1 MMSSDPHTRT
11 DYRNQIREALP
22 DPAKTKRTICEVH
35 RELYDR
41 LDELGIADDDVAI
54 KYLEDAYQ
62 LGKKMDAK
70 LRQYNL
76 RKGDDWY
83 AAERDRI
90 ATETLVAER
99 IARRKARQLARKAA
113 DDAAT

>member
-1 MMSSDPHTRT
+1 MSSDAETRT

-41 LDELGIADDDVAI
+41 LDELGIPEDDPAV
-54 KYLEDAYQ
+54 KYLEDAYL

-83 AAERDRI
+83 AAERDRV
-90 ATETLVAER
+90 ATETLVSQR
-99 IARRKARQLARKAA
+99 IAIRQERQRRRKAEGA
-113 DDAAT
+113 

>member
-1 MMSSDPHTRT
+1 MSSDADTRT

-22 DPAKTKRTICEVH
+22 DPNKTKRTICEVH

-41 LDELGIADDDVAI
+41 LDELGIPDDDPAI
-54 KYLEDAYQ
+54 RYLEDAYQ

-90 ATETLVAER
+90 ATETLVAQR
-99 IARRKARQLARKAA
+99 IAIRKERQLKRKAQDKA
-113 DDAAT
+113 